1 MYSPFKH
8 IQKRLIRVGKIIF
21 VHLLTTFGP
30 YSLCFLLCELNKIKG
45 SPSAIH
51 SIFISDY
58 VIYCIHLYVY
68 ISTYRYSY
76 KQIDTSS
83 ISILTHISC
92 MKKSYVE
99 YNWLF
104 LYLLVTPISRGSNEW
119 VVTKL
124 TYTINRYTYD
134 ICINNHA
141 DINRIILLSIVNKS

>member
-58 VIYCIHLYVY
+58 VIYSIHLYVY
-68 ISTYRYSY
+68 ISTYKYPY
-76 KQIDTSS
+76 IP
-83 ISILTHISC
+83 HE
-92 MKKSYVE
+92 KSYVE

-104 LYLLVTPISRGSNEW
+104 LYLLVTPISRGNNEW
-119 VVTKL
+119 VVQKI

-141 DINRIILLSIVNKS
+141 DINRIILLSIANKL